1 MQINI
6 RPANENDFSAIYA
19 LIHEFASFQKTPE
32 KVLIT
37 PEQMLQ
43 NKDLFQCLVAVT
55 DEQQIIGFA
64 SYFYAYYSWSGKAI
78 YLDDLYVIETYRKQK
93 AGSQLLNALIQ
104 LAKQQQCVKLRWQVS
119 SWNKSAIGF
128 YKSIGAYIDDTE
140 INCDLNLQV

>member
-1 MQINI
+1 MQINV
-6 RPANENDFSAIYA
+6 RPANENDFPAIYA

-43 NKDLFQCLVAVT
+43 HKDLFQCLVAVT

-93 AGSQLLNALIQ
+93 IGSQLLNALIE
-104 LAKQQQCVKLRWQVS
+104 LAKQQQCIKLRWQVS

-128 YKSIGAYIDDTE
+128 YKSIGAHIDDTE